1 LTGLCGRCCKAFGA
15 SPGRDEN
22 PQFEFH
28 AFVAILFI
36 GQLILLAFRSYHT
49 MQ

>member
-1 LTGLCGRCCKAFGA
+1 MEFFNCVMVLA
-15 SPGRDEN
+15 SVIIG
-22 PQFEFH
+22 QFH

-36 GQLILLAFRSYHT
+36 GQLILLAFRSYHI